1 MSLDKLQTCIALPQA
16 FPDGKVD
23 VDLIRHYCARAESLG
38 YHGLWTQEQ
47 VLGSTAVLEPLSLL
61 TYATALTSRVQLG
74 VSVLVLPL
82 HNPVQLAKQISSMD
96 QMSGG
101 RLVLGVGLG
110 GATGNYPAFGIAAE
124 VRVRRFLEI
133 IRVMKALWADGG
145 ASYEGTFYKL
155 NDVSME
161 PKPFQRPHV
170 PIWFGARHPNSLRR
184 AVKYGDSW
192 MGAGSSS
199 FEEFKEHAGLVK
211 SYLEEAERDP
221 GEFTVS
227 KRLYLA
233 IDDDESRAERRLR
246 EWFGQYYGSADLANR
261 VAVWGSADLVA
272 ERIEAIAEAGA
283 SHVLLNPVF
292 DLDEHLEQL
301 AELTG
306 LAHQ

>member
-1 MSLDKLQTCIALPQA
+1 MSLDKLQVCIALPQA

-47 VLGSTAVLEPLSLL
+47 VLGSTAVLDPLSLL
-61 TYATALTSRVQLG
+61 TYATALTSRAELG

-82 HNPVQLAKQISSMD
+82 HNPVQLAKQVSSMD

-101 RLVLGVGLG
+101 RLILGVGLG
-110 GATGNYPAFGIAAE
+110 GATGNYPAFGITDE

-133 IRVMKALWADGG
+133 IRVMRALWSDGG
-145 ASYEGTFYKL
+145 ASYEGTFYNL

-161 PKPFQRPHV
+161 PKPLQRPRV

-192 MGAGSSS
+192 MGAGSSP
-199 FEEFKEHAGLVK
+199 FEQFKEHAVLVK
-211 SYLEEAERDP
+211 RYLEESDRDP
-221 GEFTVS
+221 GEFIIS

-246 EWFGQYYGSADLANR
+246 EWFGQYYGRADMANE
-261 VAVWGSADLVA
+261 VAIWGSADRVV
-272 ERIEAIAEAGA
+272 ERIEAIAETGA
-283 SHVLLNPVF
+283 SHILLNPVF
-292 DLDEHLEQL
+292 DLEEHLEQL
-301 AELTG
+301 AELTR
-306 LAHQ
+306 LADR

>member
-1 MSLDKLQTCIALPQA
+1 M
-16 FPDGKVD
+16 
-23 VDLIRHYCARAESLG
+23 
-38 YHGLWTQEQ
+38 
-47 VLGSTAVLEPLSLL
+47 
-61 TYATALTSRVQLG
+61 
-74 VSVLVLPL
+74 
-82 HNPVQLAKQISSMD
+82 
-96 QMSGG
+96 
-101 RLVLGVGLG
+101 
-110 GATGNYPAFGIAAE
+110 
-124 VRVRRFLEI
+124 VRR
-133 IRVMKALWADGG
+133 
-145 ASYEGTFYKL
+145 
-155 NDVSME
+155 
-161 PKPFQRPHV
+161 
-170 PIWFGARHPNSLRR
+170 
-184 AVKYGDSW
+184 
-192 MGAGSSS
+192 
-199 FEEFKEHAGLVK
+199 
-211 SYLEEAERDP
+211 YLEESERDP

>member
-1 MSLDKLQTCIALPQA
+1 MSMDKLQICIALPQA

-61 TYATALTSRVQLG
+61 TYATALTSRVELG

-82 HNPVQLAKQISSMD
+82 HNPVQLAKQVSSMD

-110 GATGNYPAFGIAAE
+110 GATGNYPVFGVGPE

-133 IRVMKALWADGG
+133 IGVMRALWAGG
-145 ASYEGTFYKL
+145 ATSYEGTFYKL

-161 PKPFQRPHV
+161 PKPSQRPGV

-184 AVKYGDSW
+184 AVKHGDAW
-192 MGAGSSS
+192 MGAGSSA
-199 FEEFKEHAGLVK
+199 FEEFQEHAALVK
-211 SYLEEAERDP
+211 RYLEEAKRDP
-221 GEFTVS
+221 DEFTVS

-246 EWFGQYYGSADLANR
+246 EWFGQYYGNADMANR
-261 VAVWGSADLVA
+261 VAIWGSAGRVV
-272 ERIEAIAEAGA
+272 ERIEAVAETGA
-283 SHVLLNPVF
+283 SHILLNPVF
-292 DLDEHLEQL
+292 DLEEHLEQL

-306 LAHQ
+306 LAPR

>member
-1 MSLDKLQTCIALPQA
+1 MSLDKLQICIALPQA

-23 VDLIRHYCARAESLG
+23 VDLIRRYCARAESLG

-61 TYATALTSRVQLG
+61 AYATALTSRVQLG

-110 GATGNYPAFGIAAE
+110 GATGNYPAFGIAQEA
-124 VRVRRFLEI
+124 RVRRFLEI
-133 IRVMKALWADGG
+133 IKVMKALWAGG
-145 ASYEGTFYKL
+145 AAGYEGTFYRL

-161 PKPFQRPHV
+161 PKPLQRPRV

-184 AVKYGDSW
+184 AVKHGDAW

-211 SYLEEAERDP
+211 RYLEEAGRDP

-233 IDDDESRAERRLR
+233 LDDDESRAERRLR

-261 VAVWGSADLVA
+261 VAVWGSAGLVA

-283 SHVLLNPVF
+283 RHILLNPVF

-306 LAHQ
+306 LTCR

>member
-23 VDLIRHYCARAESLG
+23 VDLIRHYSVRAESLG

-145 ASYEGTFYKL
+145 ASYEGTFYKR
-155 NDVSME
+155 
-161 PKPFQRPHV
+161 Q
-170 PIWFGARHPNSLRR
+170 
-184 AVKYGDSW
+184 
-192 MGAGSSS
+192 
-199 FEEFKEHAGLVK
+199 
-211 SYLEEAERDP
+211 
-221 GEFTVS
+221 
-227 KRLYLA
+227 
-233 IDDDESRAERRLR
+233 
-246 EWFGQYYGSADLANR
+246 
-261 VAVWGSADLVA
+261 
-272 ERIEAIAEAGA
+272 
-283 SHVLLNPVF
+283 
-292 DLDEHLEQL
+292 
-301 AELTG
+301 
-306 LAHQ
+306 

>member
-1 MSLDKLQTCIALPQA
+1 MSLDNLQICIALPQA

-61 TYATALTSRVQLG
+61 AYTTALTSRVELG

-82 HNPVQLAKQISSMD
+82 HNPVQLAKQVSSMD

-110 GATGNYPAFGIAAE
+110 GATGNYPAFGVGPE

-133 IRVMKALWADGG
+133 IRVMRALWADGG

-161 PKPFQRPHV
+161 PKPSQRPGV

-192 MGAGSSS
+192 MGAGSSA
-199 FEEFKEHAGLVK
+199 FEEFKEHVGLVRR
-211 SYLEEAERDP
+211 YLEEAERDS
-221 GEFTVS
+221 GEFTIS

-246 EWFGQYYGSADLANR
+246 EWFGQYYGRADLANE
-261 VAVWGSADLVA
+261 VAVWGSAGRVV
-272 ERIEAIAEAGA
+272 ERIEAVAEAGA
-283 SHVLLNPVF
+283 SHILLNPVF
-292 DLDEHLEQL
+292 DLDDHLERL

-306 LAHQ
+306 LVQR